1 MPALVDAGE
10 VLAGGAPLDRIVE
23 EIRGG
28 GLVAYPTETFYAL
41 GVDAT
46 SGAAV
51 ERLFRVKGR
60 ERGIP
65 VPLIIAT
72 PEALARV
79 ARRVPP
85 AARKLMDRFWPGPL
99 TLVLEA
105 APDLPEGIT
114 GGTGAVGVRI
124 SDHPAAAAIA
134 RACPFPL
141 TATSANRS
149 GEASAASPAALSRT
163 IHDALD
169 VLVDGGRTKGA
180 PASTVLDVTVV
191 PPRLVRPGR
200 IDRAAI
206 EAVLGGAPIAEKG

>member
-10 VLAGGAPLDRIVE
+10 VLAGGAPLDRLVE
-23 EIRGG
+23 GIRGG
-28 GLVAYPTETFYAL
+28 GLIAYPTETFYAL

-46 SGAAV
+46 SGEAV

-65 VPLIIAT
+65 VPLIIAG

-79 ARRVPP
+79 ARHVPP

-99 TLVLEA
+99 TLVLDA

-124 SDHPAAAAIA
+124 SDHPVASAIA
-134 RACPFPL
+134 RACSCLL

-149 GEASAASPAALSRT
+149 GEASAASPTALSPS

-169 VLVDGGRTKGA
+169 VLVDGGPTRGA
-180 PASTVLDVTVV
+180 PASTVLDVTVD
-191 PPRLVRPGR
+191 PPRLVRRGR
-200 IDRAAI
+200 IHRAAI
-206 EAVLGGAPIAEKG
+206 EAALGGAPIAQLR